1 MKKQLIFIL
10 LLLVNIS
17 FSQNAVTLIND
28 GNSTY
33 KVAKYTDA
41 ETNYRLAV
49 SQADTLLA
57 GHYDLANAI
66 YKQKRMNEAGAFY
79 QKAAKLAENKTER
92 AEAYHN
98 LGNVYFQKHKLEEA
112 IEAYKNS
119 LRNNPKDEETRYNL
133 ALAKALLKKKQKNNK
148 NKDNK
153 DKKDKDKKDDKN
165 KDKKDKKDK
174 DKKDDKN
181 KDNKDKKDDKNKDN
195 KDKKNKDKKDD
206 KNKDKKDGDKK
217 DKDKKD
223 DKNKDNKDKKD
234 KDKKDDKNKDKKD
247 GDKKD
252 KGANGQPQKVK
263 LSPQEA
269 KRLLAAMQNE
279 EEKTQKKVKAQQVQ
293 GVPVKTD
300 KDW

>member
-1 MKKQLIFIL
+1 MKKQLIYIFLMLI
-10 LLLVNIS
+10 VNIG
-17 FSQNAVTLIND
+17 FAQNAVHLINE
-28 GNSTY
+28 GNGTY
-33 KVAKYTDA
+33 KAAKYTDA
-41 ETNYRLAV
+41 ETAYRLAV
-49 SQADTLLA
+49 SQADTLQA

-79 QKAAKLAENKTER
+79 QQAAKMAATKAER

-133 ALAKALLKKKQKNNK
+133 ALAKALLKKQQKNK
-148 NKDNK
+148 NK
-153 DKKDKDKKDDKN
+153 
-165 KDKKDKKDK
+165 
-174 DKKDDKN
+174 
-181 KDNKDKKDDKNKDN
+181 N

-206 KNKDKKDGDKK
+206 K
-217 DKDKKD
+217 KKD
-223 DKNKDNKDKKD
+223 DKDKQDKNKKDDKKKDGKDKKD
-234 KDKKDDKNKDKKD
+234 KDKKDNKKKDGKDKQDKDKKNDKKKDDKDKQDKGDKNKK
-247 GDKKD
+247 GKD
-252 KGANGQPQKVK
+252 KQDANGQPRKVK

>member
-1 MKKQLIFIL
+1 MKKQLIYIFLTLIT
-10 LLLVNIS
+10 NIS
-17 FSQNAVTLIND
+17 FAQNAVHLINE
-28 GNSTY
+28 GNGTY
-33 KVAKYTDA
+33 KAAKYTDA
-41 ETNYRLAV
+41 ETAYRLAV
-49 SQADTLLA
+49 SQADTLQA

-79 QKAAKLAENKTER
+79 QQAAKMTATKTER
-92 AEAYHN
+92 ARAYHN

-133 ALAKALLKKKQKNNK
+133 ALAKALLKKQQKNN
-148 NKDNK
+148 NK
-153 DKKDKDKKDDKN
+153 
-165 KDKKDKKDK
+165 
-174 DKKDDKN
+174 
-181 KDNKDKKDDKNKDN
+181 N

-206 KNKDKKDGDKK
+206 K
-217 DKDKKD
+217 KKD
-223 DKNKDNKDKKD
+223 DKDKKD
-234 KDKKDDKNKDKKD
+234 KDKKDGKNKQDKNKKDDKKKDGKDKQDKNKKDDKKKDDKDKQDKDKKD
-247 GDKKD
+247 DKKKNNKDKQDKGDKNGKD
-252 KGANGQPQKVK
+252 KQDANGQPRKVK

-293 GVPVKTD
+293 GVPIKTE